1 MEGTTDKKA
10 HVSRS
15 KHKCPFPDCK
25 SDVVH
30 LPRHMKC
37 AHGWSKERASG
48 VLKAFDLRKP
58 KTLSSKKKAR
68 KFKRKICPV
77 RNCNGVVKRIHNHL
91 TDVHN
96 LKRNDKMYK
105 VCLEAAVVHDSK
117 DLPSLSESSE
127 EDVTSDPSDKQA
139 INQGHGQ
146 CSKSSKEQ
154 KRHPSIF
161 KKIYSSDEGSSN
173 DEPDWASVTPV
184 EEMDTTNQDG
194 VGDDRDLVGEDN
206 ENPPLNSNNET
217 TVLSSRESKKI
228 LSSFQEWLKGPDGGR
243 KDEKCANQCKRQ
255 VQMVIEFI
263 DSKNPSLTLLM
274 SKRTIRDKW
283 LTEFEKVKQPGTV
296 KSYLGTLN
304 LFYLFIQ
311 VECADKFEA
320 LNVSQPDLISL
331 SNQVKLWAR
340 SYRKLSQDRF
350 WEKRVEDLANK
361 KTPEDIRKFDSSE
374 VARTAV
380 KTIGEFN
387 EQDQLLTQVEYTN
400 VRDYLL
406 TVICINNGSRSG
418 SLANMTLEEFKQA
431 TLEEGCYVVRVKK
444 HKTFTTHGPVN
455 VVLHLTLHKYVEI
468 FISKMRNCLPDTNL
482 DTKETVFL
490 TWKGCEM
497 YSSHVGSQIGS
508 CWGKVFGKEA
518 STGGATSFRKAAVS
532 AVHEANKEI
541 RGDLAN
547 LMVHNRATA
556 DKYYLLEDKGKTAVR
571 TSKELSRIMRDAHCA
586 KTRNDTSGE
595 PSTSSCV
602 AVVTHRHKWKKD
614 ESAAV
619 ATLFAKNIQDQSI
632 SLEEVRN
639 LSKDHVILSKISA
652 SKIRDK
658 IRSLF
663 TQNDPDDPEE
673 LPSLPEEC
681 ETPEERLERF
691 GIPPA
696 AGK

>member
-1 MEGTTDKKA
+1 
-10 HVSRS
+10 
-15 KHKCPFPDCK
+15 
-25 SDVVH
+25 
-30 LPRHMKC
+30 
-37 AHGWSKERASG
+37 
-48 VLKAFDLRKP
+48 
-58 KTLSSKKKAR
+58 
-68 KFKRKICPV
+68 
-77 RNCNGVVKRIHNHL
+77 
-91 TDVHN
+91 
-96 LKRNDKMYK
+96 
-105 VCLEAAVVHDSK
+105 
-117 DLPSLSESSE
+117 
-127 EDVTSDPSDKQA
+127 
-139 INQGHGQ
+139 
-146 CSKSSKEQ
+146 
-154 KRHPSIF
+154 
-161 KKIYSSDEGSSN
+161 
-173 DEPDWASVTPV
+173 
-184 EEMDTTNQDG
+184 
-194 VGDDRDLVGEDN
+194 
-206 ENPPLNSNNET
+206 
-217 TVLSSRESKKI
+217 
-228 LSSFQEWLKGPDGGR
+228 
-243 KDEKCANQCKRQ
+243 
-255 VQMVIEFI
+255 MVIEFI
-263 DSKNPSLTLLM
+263 DSENPSLTLLM
-274 SKRTIRDKW
+274 SKCTIRDKW

-304 LFYLFIQ
+304 QFYLFIQ

-331 SNQVKLWAR
+331 ANQVKLWVR

-361 KTPEDIRKFDSSE
+361 KTPEDIRKFDSFG

-431 TLEEGCYVVRVKK
+431 TMEEGCYVVRVKK

-455 VVLHLTLHKYVEI
+455 VVLHPTLHKYVEI

-490 TWKGCEM
+490 NWKGCEM

-508 CWGKVFGKEA
+508 CWGKEA

-532 AVHEANKEI
+532 AVHETNKEI

-571 TSKELSRIMRDAHCA
+571 TSKELSRIMRDAHCT
-586 KTRNDTSGE
+586 KTRNYTSGE
-595 PSTSSCV
+595 PSTSSCVQV

-619 ATLFAKNIQDQSI
+619 ATLFATNIQNHSI

-639 LSKDHVILSKISA
+639 VSKDHVILSKIST

-658 IRSLF
+658 RRSLF

-673 LPSLPEEC
+673 LPSLPKEC

-696 AGK
+696 AGLRGNGHHNVTNVDDTNGDNTNGKDKNGDDDKEDDNDGDDNDDHDNDDHDKDDHGKDDDYNGDDANDDDDNSDDSSSCNKNGNSNGGPVQRHKIPSVVPGSTTSNASGKSKLFTSEENAEFQNLFKDLINSKKQILSSLIVSRLNGNSKLAHLVEKCSKQQLADKVRTERKIAASHRGKTR